1 MHPALSDG
9 APAFLAI
16 LLSMSATVP
25 TEARKPRTPSAP
37 VVVTA
42 PPAAASPISAG
53 KAAQQ
58 PSQPKSSRTT
68 LPASGSTAS
77 VPPSTAVAGDLRIGP
92 PKVQMVPTR

>member
-1 MHPALSDG
+1 MHPALSDA

-16 LLSMSATVP
+16 LLSMSANVP
-25 TEARKPRTPSAP
+25 TEARKPRMPPAP
-37 VVVTA
+37 VVLTA
-42 PPAAASPISAG
+42 PPVVASPISAS

-58 PSQPKSSRTT
+58 PSQPKRSSTT

-77 VPPSTAVAGDLRIGP
+77 VPPSTTVAGDLRIGP